1 MQKVEIRQIGTP
13 IGGKSRI
20 RQAPTNPIW
29 ALPRTVVDGAVDPA
43 NGPLIRSSVGEH
55 PTKAVLG
62 RSATMLTMDV
72 APARSRNGAV
82 PTGEWI
88 PEFSG
93 LFGMLE
99 SVASEDTS
107 TEARAQQKQT
117 ADTAAA
123 ELQLLVSRIA
133 SGDQLAFGDF
143 YDRLASRVFAIV
155 RRVLVDPSQ
164 SEEVTQ
170 EIFVELWQ
178 TAPRYAP
185 NKGGVTTWV
194 MTIAHRRAVDR
205 VRASQ
210 ASRERD
216 LKVGI
221 RDHAVDYD
229 SVAETAELRLENER
243 VERALL
249 NLTDLQRE
257 AVTLAYY
264 GGYSHS
270 EVSEMLGVPLGTVKT
285 RIRDG
290 MIRLR
295 DEMGVAS

>member
-1 MQKVEIRQIGTP
+1 MQTLDI
-13 IGGKSRI
+13 
-20 RQAPTNPIW
+20 AP
-29 ALPRTVVDGAVDPA
+29 
-43 NGPLIRSSVGEH
+43 S
-55 PTKAVLG
+55 
-62 RSATMLTMDV
+62 
-72 APARSRNGAV
+72 RSRNGPAR
-82 PTGEWI
+82 TGEWM
-88 PEFSG
+88 PDFSD
-93 LFGMLE
+93 LFGMLDA
-99 SVASEDTS
+99 VASEETS
-107 TEARAQQKQT
+107 TEARAQQIP
-117 ADTAAA
+117 AVDSAAA
-123 ELQLLVSRIA
+123 ELQQLVARIA

-143 YDRLASRVFAIV
+143 YDRLAPRVFAIV

-178 TAPRYAP
+178 SAPRYAP

-210 ASRERD
+210 ASRDRD
-216 LKVGI
+216 LRVGI
-221 RDHAVDYD
+221 RDHSIDYD
-229 SVAETAELRLENER
+229 SVAETAELRLENQR
-243 VERALL
+243 VKRALEK
-249 NLTDLQRE
+249 LTDLQKQ